1 MTIAERQQTAASV
14 EVPSYVAVRP
24 PTEELIGVGPDS
36 ALIINN
42 WLWLSGYVH
51 HLTNPLFA
59 LVTARN
65 AGSVLALTSYSE
77 VQRQLAALSIAPE
90 ADEFGRVRPSD
101 SAIAAA
107 RRVTFSIVQAGLEM
121 PMVDDVSTD
130 SDGAIRIL
138 WAIGG
143 RKLELVCPF
152 QPSQRPYWYYSD
164 AQDFR
169 IEYEQSRD
177 VVRRLVIWL
186 NGKTTAFPR

>member
-1 MTIAERQQTAASV
+1 MTIAERQQTAPPA
-14 EVPSYVAVRP
+14 EVPSYVAIRP
-24 PTEELIGVGPDS
+24 PTVELIGIGPDS
-36 ALIINN
+36 ALVVDN

-51 HLTNPLFA
+51 HLTHPLFA

-65 AGSVLALTSYSE
+65 VGSVLALTSYSE
-77 VQRQLAALSIAPE
+77 VQRQLAGLRIAPE
-90 ADEFGRVRPSD
+90 ADEFGRIRPSD

-107 RRVTFSIVQAGLEM
+107 TRVTFSIVQVGLEM
-121 PMVDDVSTD
+121 PMVEDVSTD

-138 WAIGG
+138 WTIGG

-177 VVRRLVIWL
+177 VLRRLVAWL